1 MLSELP
7 VKCVKPSVYLAL
19 TYSFRQRPN
28 VSLMGLYKDR
38 ISIYWA
44 FKISSGHVLYAHV
57 RNGRQRV
64 FEFGLEARYST
75 RNRNIFLI
83 FSFCLF
89 FYYSFLSLP
98 LSLSLIK
105 LLSPH
110 CLSLVSNFESL
121 SSTGFAYRE
130 HSSELEKIS
139 PALALPGSDLL
150 FRGVDWVVLLDP

>member
-1 MLSELP
+1 MLAMLSELP

-98 LSLSLIK
+98 LSLSYK
-105 LLSPH
+105 T
-110 CLSLVSNFESL
+110 SL
-121 SSTGFAYRE
+121 SSLSLSRFKFRIPLL
-130 HSSELEKIS
+130 HRFRIS
-139 PALALPGSDLL
+139 RT
-150 FRGVDWVVLLDP
+150 FF

>member
-28 VSLMGLYKDR
+28 MGLMGLQGPNINLLGLLKFR
-38 ISIYWA
+38 
-44 FKISSGHVLYAHV
+44 VVTCYAHE

-98 LSLSLIK
+98 LSLSYK
-105 LLSPH
+105 T
-110 CLSLVSNFESL
+110 SL
-121 SSTGFAYRE
+121 SSLSLSRFKFRIPLL
-130 HSSELEKIS
+130 HRFRIS
-139 PALALPGSDLL
+139 RT
-150 FRGVDWVVLLDP
+150 FF